1 MQVRP
6 KNNRLIKISD
16 SANAVWINLDKK
28 QRWNTGRI
36 GTKVDLKRGNMTLVL
51 PASEFE
57 QYFEVTT
64 K

>member
-6 KNNRLIKISD
+6 KSSRLLKISD
-16 SANAVWINLDKK
+16 DVNAVWINLDKK
-28 QRWNTGRI
+28 QEWNTGRI
-36 GTKVDLKRGNMTLVL
+36 GTKVDLKRGDMTLVL

-57 QYFEVTT
+57 QYFEVIM

>member
-6 KNNRLIKISD
+6 KNSRLIKIND
-16 SANAVWINLDKK
+16 STNAVWISLDKK